1 MAYPITK
8 PSKHPSRLLS
18 ETDSVSLIF
27 YSPGCGGD
35 STELG
40 LIGMDSEYPLG
51 AGVRSRN
58 TVRLDR
64 VGFGRGPSIS
74 IRNS

>member
-51 AGVRSRN
+51 AGVRSREA
-58 TVRLDR
+58 VRGNGA
-64 VGFGRGPSIS
+64 GFGRGPSIS
-74 IRNS
+74 IKNS